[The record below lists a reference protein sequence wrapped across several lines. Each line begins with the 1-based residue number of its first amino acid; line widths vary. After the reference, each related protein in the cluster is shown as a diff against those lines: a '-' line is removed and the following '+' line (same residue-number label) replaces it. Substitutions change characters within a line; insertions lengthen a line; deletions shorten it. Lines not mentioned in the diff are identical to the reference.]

1 LKRLLGFALIAG
13 AAVLLLPTCRSTRHT
28 VARIAT
34 PVPVPTEVFIPAE
47 PAAMSTPVVRAAATP
62 TPVVPAAA
70 PVVPPGAPAAPRVTA
85 VAPTAPPM
93 PSPTPTS
100 TPMPVVTARPEA
112 EPSPG
117 VLYEQPVPTVVA
129 VTPEVTPE
137 VTPIATRAVTARST
151 RPPRTPTPAPTQR
164 PGAYYEDE
172 EGRPLTP
179 TPAN

>member
-47 PAAMSTPVVRAAATP
+47 PAPTSTPVIQG
-62 TPVVPAAA
+62 AA
-70 PVVPPGAPAAPRVTA
+70 PVVPPGAPAPAVTA
-85 VAPTAPPM
+85 VRRTAPPM
-93 PSPTPTS
+93 PSPTPTT

-117 VLYEQPVPTVVA
+117 VLYEQYVPTVVA
-129 VTPEVTPE
+129 VTPAATEVTPE